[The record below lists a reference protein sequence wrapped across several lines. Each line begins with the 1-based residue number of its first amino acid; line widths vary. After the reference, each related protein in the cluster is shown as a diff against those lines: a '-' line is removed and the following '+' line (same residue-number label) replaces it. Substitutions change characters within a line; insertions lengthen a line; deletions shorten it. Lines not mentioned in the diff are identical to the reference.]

1 MSWCGFRRPDRRLWR
16 VVVATTRRRSVRRDP
31 AVGDIPTPINR
42 CRFGGESVAFG
53 CDAVDGYDT
62 VKARLSRL
70 LTNWTAGALVNQSL
84 ISSQTATSSASSA
97 AGWMKG
103 DVRRGLLKPTA
114 GDHPGG
120 TSRCVFHSASVA
132 QGALAILGQLVAGA
146 AAALTRPCPRAWPP
160 RRCGRAS
167 R

>member
-1 MSWCGFRRPDRRLWR
+1 M
-16 VVVATTRRRSVRRDP
+16 RRDP